1 MGILDSLANI
11 AERHPDTN
19 DQQHASLLQT
29 VMQMFG
35 NHAGISD
42 LMNNAN
48 SQGLGHIVQS
58 WIGTGSNQPIAPGQ
72 MQGLL
77 GQDRLNELAS
87 RAGVPAGIASAAL
100 ARILPAVIDK
110 VTPHGKLPEAARS

>member
-1 MGILDSLANI
+1 
-11 AERHPDTN
+11 
-19 DQQHASLLQT
+19 
-29 VMQMFG
+29 
-35 NHAGISD
+35 
-42 LMNNAN
+42 
-48 SQGLGHIVQS
+48 
-58 WIGTGSNQPIAPGQ
+58 

-87 RAGVPAGIASAAL
+87 RAGVPPGIASAAL